1 MRDDDQ
7 ESSTVK
13 LYTAAQVREAERPLL
28 DAGEPLMMRAAEA
41 LAVVV
46 SEELE
51 RGPVPARV
59 LVLAGSGNNGG
70 DALFAVAR
78 LGRRHAIDVLP
89 VGTAVHEAGLAAAVA
104 GGAHVIDAAEA
115 EDAEYDLVL
124 DGVLGTG
131 TTGAPTLRGIVRG
144 VVEQLLPAVESGRTK
159 VVAVD
164 LPSGLHPD
172 EGTTADGLVL
182 PATVTVT
189 FGGVKA
195 GLTRGDGPR
204 LAGRVVLVDIGL
216 GERLAAIEPVGEASI
231 DRIVTRT

>member
-1 MRDDDQ
+1 MP
-7 ESSTVK
+7 EAP
-13 LYTAAQVREAERPLL
+13 LYTAAQVRAAEAPLL
-28 DAGEPLMMRAAEA
+28 EAGEPLMMRAAAA

-46 SEELE
+46 SEQLE
-51 RGPVPARV
+51 QGAVPGRL

-78 LGRRHAIDVLP
+78 LGRRHAVDVLP
-89 VGTAVHEAGLAAAVA
+89 VGTSIHESGLAAAVA

-115 EDAEYDLVL
+115 EGAEYDVVL

-144 VVEQLLPAVESGRTK
+144 VVEKLMPAVESGRTR
-159 VVAVD
+159 VIAVD

-172 EGTTADGLVL
+172 EGTTGDGLVL

-195 GLTRGDGPR
+195 GLARGEGPR

-216 GERLAAIEPVGEASI
+216 GPQLAGEEPVGQASI
-231 DRIVTRT
+231 DRIVTRA